1 MDAEAEK
8 LAHCCHVVNNLDA
21 WRRSGALCDVVLE
34 VGDQT
39 FPAHSVALASF
50 SGRLK
55 QMFETADDYRE
66 VPYHISLDETR
77 MSFSAMSAILDFMYT
92 SELRITFSNVME
104 IMGACDELIV
114 PAIIEKC
121 RDFLKTF
128 DLETC
133 LDCLW
138 VTSHYQYWLGG
149 VNKTV
154 RQFVLAN
161 FMSVMNTRSFYTQDV
176 AQLESILGDDELS
189 VPREVDA
196 FLAIFRWVE
205 GEADMRVHFAHRLL
219 SKIRFS
225 YIDPDEF
232 AEAVK
237 YVNSI
242 PSCRKVVLEAFQ
254 FYSAQKTVS
263 FSTPQRRRGKIR
275 QTTRETFRENEDTTP
290 GPVAVPRPSRS
301 TVMEN
306 TVVVVGGLCETDE
319 GPGVVGAR
327 GHMIHKFN
335 RGQNRW
341 ELLTT
346 LPASEAR
353 DHSAVAVL
361 YDNLY
366 VIGGTNPQRASKE
379 YTPLDTCYRY
389 DPDTDEWADVA
400 EMNSGRTYAQAAALQ
415 GVVYVVGGLGEQ
427 QRVLGT
433 VEYYNPTLDEWTYA
447 APLLYPR
454 FAAAV
459 AVHTDRLFVAGG
471 RTEPD
476 VVSNVVEMYDPGTDR
491 WEQLPPLR
499 VPRSHAAMSVVQ
511 GRLYLV
517 GGVDDKGRS
526 ISAIDVL
533 NDDNDLWE
541 HVADLSIPR
550 HDMGVTTLEPRLFI
564 VGGRSTRDRRMLR
577 GVECLDLER
586 RAWVTDVAGLTAAAS
601 GFGCCSLTVP
611 IRKNVQTL
619 ELRQTIPPAAASEE
633 EWSTGTTEYSAS
645 ESSAIE

>member
-55 QMFETADDYRE
+55 QMFETAEEYRE
-66 VPYHISLDETR
+66 VPYHISLDESR

-219 SKIRFS
+219 SKIRYT

-275 QTTRETFRENEDTTP
+275 QTTRETFRENEETTS

-319 GPGVVGAR
+319 GPGVVGAQ

-400 EMNSGRTYAQAAALQ
+400 AMNSQRTYAQAAALQ
-415 GVVYVVGGLGEQ
+415 GVVYVVGGLGDQ

-517 GGVDDKGRS
+517 
-526 ISAIDVL
+526 
-533 NDDNDLWE
+533 
-541 HVADLSIPR
+541 
-550 HDMGVTTLEPRLFI
+550 EPRLFI

-633 EWSTGTTEYSAS
+633 EWSTGKPQLLVVWNYQTVSTAGYEPAL
-645 ESSAIE
+645 ESYQKGATNDVRLRLE

>member
-21 WRRSGALCDVVLE
+21 WRRSGVLCDVVLE

-39 FPAHSVALASF
+39 FPAHSVTLASF
-50 SGRLK
+50 SGRMK
-55 QMFETADDYRE
+55 QMFETADEYRE
-66 VPYHISLDETR
+66 VPYHISLDEGR
-77 MSFSAMSAILDFMYT
+77 MTFSAMSAILDFMYT
-92 SELRITFSNVME
+92 SELRITFNNVME

-128 DLETC
+128 DLQTC
-133 LDCLW
+133 LECLW

-176 AQLESILGDDELS
+176 TQLESILDDDDLS
-189 VPREVDA
+189 VPREIDA
-196 FLAIFRWVE
+196 FLAIFRWIE

-219 SKIRFS
+219 GKIRFS

-242 PSCRKVVLEAFQ
+242 QSCRKVVLEAFQ
-254 FYSAQKTVS
+254 FYSTQKTVS
-263 FSTPQRRRGKIR
+263 FTPQRRRGRIR
-275 QTTRETFRENEDTTP
+275 QTTRETYREEAVITP
-290 GPVAVPRPSRS
+290 QPVALPRPSRS

-306 TVVVVGGLCETDE
+306 TVVIVGGLCETDE
-319 GPGVVGAR
+319 APGVVGAR

-346 LPASEAR
+346 LPASESR

-379 YTPLDTCYRY
+379 YSPLSTCYRY
-389 DPDTDEWADVA
+389 DPDTDDWADVA
-400 EMNSGRTYAQAAALQ
+400 AMNNRRTYAQAAALQ
-415 GVVYVVGGLGEQ
+415 GVVYVVGGLGDR

-454 FAAAV
+454 YAAAV
-459 AVHTDRLFVAGG
+459 AVHAERLYVAGG

-476 VVSNVVEMYDPGTDR
+476 VVSNVVEMYDPGPDR

-499 VPRSHAAMSVVQ
+499 MPRSHAAMSVVQ

-533 NDDNDLWE
+533 GDDSELWE
-541 HVADLSIPR
+541 HVADLSVPR
-550 HDMGVTTLEPRLFI
+550 HDMGVATLEPRLFI
-564 VGGRSTRDRRMLR
+564 IGGSSTRDRRMSR
-577 GVECLDLER
+577 TVECLDLEK

-611 IRKNVQTL
+611 IRKNVKTL
-619 ELRQTIPPAAASEE
+619 ELRQTIPPTTEE
-633 EWSTGTTEYSAS
+633 EWATTESSAS
-645 ESSAIE
+645 ESSATE

>member
-1 MDAEAEK
+1 
-8 LAHCCHVVNNLDA
+8 
-21 WRRSGALCDVVLE
+21 
-34 VGDQT
+34 
-39 FPAHSVALASF
+39 
-50 SGRLK
+50 
-55 QMFETADDYRE
+55 MFETADEYRE
-66 VPYHISLDETR
+66 VPYHISLDEGR

-92 SELRITFSNVME
+92 SELRITFNNVME

-128 DLETC
+128 DLQTC
-133 LDCLW
+133 LECLW

-176 AQLESILGDDELS
+176 AQLESILDDDDLS
-189 VPREVDA
+189 VPREIDA
-196 FLAIFRWVE
+196 FLAIFRWIE

-219 SKIRFS
+219 GKIRFS

-242 PSCRKVVLEAFQ
+242 QSCRKVVLEAFQ
-254 FYSAQKTVS
+254 FYSTQKTVS
-263 FSTPQRRRGKIR
+263 FTPQRRRGRIR
-275 QTTRETFRENEDTTP
+275 QTTRETYREDAVITP
-290 GPVAVPRPSRS
+290 QPVALPRPSRS

-306 TVVVVGGLCETDE
+306 TVVIVGGLCETDE
-319 GPGVVGAR
+319 APGVVGAR

-346 LPASEAR
+346 LPASESR

-361 YDNLY
+361 YDILY

-379 YTPLDTCYRY
+379 YSPLSTCYRY
-389 DPDTDEWADVA
+389 DPDTDDWADVA
-400 EMNSGRTYAQAAALQ
+400 AMNNRRTYAQAAALQ
-415 GVVYVVGGLGEQ
+415 GVVYVVGGLGDR

-454 FAAAV
+454 YAAAV
-459 AVHTDRLFVAGG
+459 AVHAERLYVAGG

-476 VVSNVVEMYDPGTDR
+476 VVSNVVEMYDPGPDR

-499 VPRSHAAMSVVQ
+499 MPRSHAAMSVVQ

-533 NDDNDLWE
+533 GDDSELWE
-541 HVADLSIPR
+541 HVADLSVPR
-550 HDMGVTTLEPRLFI
+550 HDMGVATLEPRLFI
-564 VGGRSTRDRRMLR
+564 IGGSSTRDRRMSR
-577 GVECLDLER
+577 TVECLDLEK

-611 IRKNVQTL
+611 IRKNVKIP
-619 ELRQTIPPAAASEE
+619 ELRHTIPPTTEE
-633 EWSTGTTEYSAS
+633 EWATTESSAS
-645 ESSAIE
+645 ESSATE

>member
-21 WRRSGALCDVVLE
+21 WRRSGVLCDVVLE

-39 FPAHSVALASF
+39 FPAHSVALSSF

-55 QMFETADDYRE
+55 QMFETADEYRE
-66 VPYHISLDETR
+66 VPYHISLDEGR
-77 MSFSAMSAILDFMYT
+77 MTFSAMSIILDFMYT
-92 SELRITFSNVME
+92 SELRINFRNVME

-149 VNKTV
+149 VYKTV

-176 AQLESILGDDELS
+176 AQLESILEDDDLS
-189 VPREVDA
+189 VPREIEA
-196 FLAIFRWVE
+196 FLAIFRWIE

-219 SKIRFS
+219 SKIRYS
-225 YIDPDEF
+225 HIDPDEF

-237 YVNSI
+237 HVNSI
-242 PSCRKVVLEAFQ
+242 QSCRKVVLEAFQ
-254 FYSAQKTVS
+254 FYSSQKTVS
-263 FSTPQRRRGKIR
+263 FTPQRRRGKIR
-275 QTTRETFRENEDTTP
+275 QTTREAYREDKVTAP
-290 GPVAVPRPSRS
+290 QPAAVPRPSRS

-306 TVVVVGGLCETDE
+306 TVVIVGGLCDTAE

-346 LPASEAR
+346 LPASESR

-366 VIGGTNPQRASKE
+366 IIGGTDPQRASKE

-389 DPDTDEWADVA
+389 DPDTDAWADVA
-400 EMNSGRTYAQAAALQ
+400 AMNSPRTYAQGAALQ
-415 GVVYVVGGLGEQ
+415 GVVYVVGGLGDR

-433 VEYYNPTLDEWTYA
+433 VEYYNPTLDDWTYA

-459 AVHTDRLFVAGG
+459 AVHMDRLFVAGG

-476 VVSNVVEMYDPGTDR
+476 VVSDVVEMYDPGTDR

-526 ISAIDVL
+526 ISAIDIL
-533 NDDNDLWE
+533 DDGNDLWE
-541 HVADLSIPR
+541 HVADLSVPR
-550 HDMGVTTLEPRLFI
+550 HDMGVVTLEPRLFI
-564 VGGRSTRDRRMLR
+564 IGGRSTRDRRMLR
-577 GVECLDLER
+577 SVECLDLER
-586 RAWVTDVAGLTAAAS
+586 RSWVTDVAGLMAPAS

-611 IRKNVQTL
+611 IRKDVKTL
-619 ELRQTIPPAAASEE
+619 ELRQTIIPPSSDES
-633 EWSTGTTEYSAS
+633 WSATDYSAS
-645 ESSAIE
+645 ESSSIE